1 VVVRALGPQQAEAM
15 TLTTVADL
23 LLGLAVIVLLCV
35 RQLRWTAVRPTRM
48 WRLPVIL
55 GAAGV
60 FTLLSSGGRAL
71 TGVEVALLLVEAVI
85 ALATGAAMG
94 RITVFRP
101 ITASPAALRPGE
113 PAPTI
118 ECRTGWAGVALW
130 AVLIAV
136 RVGVAILGYRL
147 GAVEVESTGV
157 VLLVIALNRVA
168 RTAVVLARTGAQPA
182 IATR

>member
-1 VVVRALGPQQAEAM
+1 M

-23 LLGLAVIVLLCV
+23 ILGIAVIVLLCV

-48 WRLPVIL
+48 WRIPLIL
-55 GAAGV
+55 GAIGL
-60 FTLLSSGGRAL
+60 FSLLGSSTRAL
-71 TGVEVALLLVEAVI
+71 SGDDIALLLVEAVI
-85 ALATGAAMG
+85 ALGTGALMG

-101 ITASPAALRPGE
+101 IAAVPPILRAGE
-113 PAPTI
+113 PAPTL

-136 RVGVAILGYRL
+136 RIGVALLGHRL
-147 GAVEVESTGV
+147 GAVAVESTGV

-168 RTAVVLARTGAQPA
+168 RAAVVLARIGGVPA
-182 IATR
+182 IARR

>member
-1 VVVRALGPQQAEAM
+1 M

-23 LLGLAVIVLLCV
+23 ILGIAVIVLLCV
-35 RQLRWTAVRPTRM
+35 RQLRWSAVRPNRM
-48 WRLPVIL
+48 WRVPLIL

-60 FTLLSSGGRAL
+60 FSLLSSSGRTL
-71 TGVEVALLLVEAVI
+71 SGDDIALLLVEAAI
-85 ALATGAAMG
+85 ALGTGALMG

-101 ITASPAALRPGE
+101 IATAPATVQPGE
-113 PAPTI
+113 PAPTL

-136 RVGVAILGYRL
+136 RIGIAVLGHQL
-147 GAVEVESTGV
+147 GAVAVESTGV

-168 RTAVVLARTGAQPA
+168 RIAVLVARTSGAPA
-182 IATR
+182 IARR